1 MTEILASPLAPAAA
15 VRQPGLFRRLLR
27 RPLTVIALVLLAI
40 IGFVVVF
47 APWIMPYDPTATSI
61 DDILL
66 PPSPEHLL
74 GTDNQ
79 GRDALSRVIAGSP
92 LSVWTGLFALATA
105 LVFGVGA
112 GLVAGYFGGW
122 FDTLSSWIVGVLM
135 ALPAIVMIVAA
146 RAIIGPSLLGM
157 MFLLGL
163 FVSPVFFRLTYGA
176 VRSVRDE
183 LYVDAARVSGLG
195 NGRIIGRHVLS
206 AVRAPIIVQSA
217 LVAGMS
223 VALLAGLEFLGLGN
237 PSTPTWG
244 SLLSMGFQQ
253 IYSAPW
259 LIVGPAVALG
269 MTGVAFVILGNGFR
283 DELERTAPP
292 RRRGRRAVTTRTGS
306 IAAVTTSVSLSG
318 ADLDEAVIEDEDAAP
333 IVHRET
339 VRSGGDVLLSIQD
352 LHVAYSQAD
361 GSDVEVV
368 HGVSLEL
375 REGEVHG
382 LIGESGSG
390 KTQTAFS
397 LLGLLPRG
405 GRVSRG
411 EIRFDGNVLD
421 GTDDRAMSAI
431 RGSRIGYIP
440 QEPMSNLDPS
450 FTIGSQLIHPLR
462 HRLKLSKADAH
473 QRAVDL
479 LTRVG
484 ITDPARTLASYPWEV
499 SGGMAQRIL
508 IAGAISMDP
517 DILIADEPTTALDVT
532 VQAEVLDL
540 LRDLQ
545 EERGLTMLLV
555 THNVGVVADLC
566 NRVTVMRQGRFVE
579 TGAVRDVLVTPAHT
593 YTRSLL
599 DALLEDT
606 PARSARDNAK
616 GVR

>member
-1 MTEILASPLAPAAA
+1 
-15 VRQPGLFRRLLR
+15 
-27 RPLTVIALVLLAI
+27 
-40 IGFVVVF
+40 
-47 APWIMPYDPTATSI
+47 
-61 DDILL
+61 
-66 PPSPEHLL
+66 
-74 GTDNQ
+74 
-79 GRDALSRVIAGSP
+79 
-92 LSVWTGLFALATA
+92 
-105 LVFGVGA
+105 
-112 GLVAGYFGGW
+112 
-122 FDTLSSWIVGVLM
+122 
-135 ALPAIVMIVAA
+135 
-146 RAIIGPSLLGM
+146 
-157 MFLLGL
+157 
-163 FVSPVFFRLTYGA
+163 
-176 VRSVRDE
+176 
-183 LYVDAARVSGLG
+183 
-195 NGRIIGRHVLS
+195 LS

-244 SLLSMGFQQ
+244 SLLSAGFQQ
-253 IYSAPW
+253 VYTAPW
-259 LIVGPAVALG
+259 LIIGPAVALG
-269 MTGVAFVILGNGFR
+269 VTGVAFVLLGNGLR
-283 DELERTAPP
+283 DELERAAPA
-292 RRRGRRAVTTRTGS
+292 RRRNRRVVTSRTGP
-306 IAAVTTSVSLSG
+306 IAAVTTSMSLS
-318 ADLDEAVIEDEDAAP
+318 ASDLDELVDEEIEDAGP
-333 IVHRET
+333 IVHAEES
-339 VRSGGDVLLSIQD
+339 RSGGDTLLSVRD
-352 LHVAYSQAD
+352 LRVAYSQAD
-361 GSDVEVV
+361 GSEVEVV
-368 HGVSLEL
+368 HGVSLDL

-397 LLGLLPRG
+397 ILGLLPRAG
-405 GRVSRG
+405 NVTAG
-411 EIRFDGNVLD
+411 EIRFGGQLLD

-462 HRLKLSKADAH
+462 HRLGMSKREAH
-473 QRAVDL
+473 DRAIAL

-484 ITDPARTLASYPWEV
+484 IPDPARTLASYPWEV

-579 TGAVRDVLVTPAHT
+579 SGPVRDVLVTPAHP

-606 PARSARDNAK
+606 PARATRDEAK
-616 GVR
+616 GGR

>member
-1 MTEILASPLAPAAA
+1 MTEMLASTLTPAAA
-15 VRQPGLFRRLLR
+15 VRQPRLFLRLLR

-47 APWIMPYDPTATSI
+47 APWIMPYDPTVASI

-66 PPSPEHLL
+66 PPSPEHWL

-92 LSVWTGLFALATA
+92 LSVWTGLFALVTA
-105 LVFGVGA
+105 LVFGVGG

-163 FVSPVFFRLTYGA
+163 FLSPVFFRLTYGA

-244 SLLSMGFQQ
+244 SLLSAGFQQ
-253 IYSAPW
+253 VYSAPW

-269 MTGVAFVILGNGFR
+269 LTGVAFVLLGNGLR
-283 DELERTAPP
+283 DELERTVPP

-306 IAAVTTSVSLSG
+306 IAAVTTSVSLSAG
-318 ADLDEAVIEDEDAAP
+318 DLDDALIDDEDAAP
-333 IVHRET
+333 IVHREE
-339 VRSGGDVLLSIQD
+339 VRSGGDVLLSVHD
-352 LHVAYSQAD
+352 LRVAYSQTD

-405 GRVSRG
+405 GRVTGG
-411 EIRFDGNVLD
+411 EIRFDGRVLD
-421 GTDDRAMSAI
+421 GADDRAMSAI

-450 FTIGSQLIHPLR
+450 FTIGSQLVHPLR
-462 HRLKLSKADAH
+462 HRLKLSKADAR

-484 ITDPARTLASYPWEV
+484 IADPARTLASYPWEV

-579 TGAVRDVLVTPAHT
+579 TGAVRDVLVTPAHA

-606 PARSARDNAK
+606 PARSARHEAK